1 MALLRLVSCDGLEV
15 DLLNSKTIARL
26 VSLSHKV
33 DILESVAMQSKVL
46 KEMLDNCSPVMA
58 EGNSI
63 VEEEVPLPT
72 IHSEQ
77 LKIIARLIKTFPSF
91 TLTKLLVIRW
101 MVDHCDDLQENEGC
115 LCNTLDEKD
124 TYLNNLEEDVFFE
137 LMLAANFLDVPG
149 LLDALAKVVA
159 VKLERKTAAQI
170 RQEFGIEDDLARE
183 EVEAI
188 QEEEEWDTLV
198 ESVSG

>member
-1 MALLRLVSCDGLEV
+1 
-15 DLLNSKTIARL
+15 
-26 VSLSHKV
+26 
-33 DILESVAMQSKVL
+33 
-46 KEMLDNCSPVMA
+46 
-58 EGNSI
+58 
-63 VEEEVPLPT
+63 
-72 IHSEQ
+72 
-77 LKIIARLIKTFPSF
+77 
-91 TLTKLLVIRW
+91 
-101 MVDHCDDLQENEGC
+101 MVDHCDDLRENEGC